1 MSYEKRLIE
10 GKFPCDVVGAETR
23 RERGASSALPPLYFL
38 HVWWARRPLTASR
51 AAVLGSILP
60 ADTPPDDFV
69 RMLGIKKKVCY
80 IEGLAWTL
88 VDKDLE
94 LIHGADSNHEY
105 LVVDKAVHT
114 AINREN
120 KRRENVRKTIKD
132 LLDKDE
138 SAKNNPDVIKWIS
151 MEKPLPDNTIDDE
164 QIPVVEEPA
173 DPVWFNNIMKI
184 CSEQGIRV
192 LNEYGYSRA
201 YASSPNVNLNDKTVL
216 DVTAGGGSIPFE
228 ALRCGCNVI
237 ANDLNPV
244 ASVIE
249 TATLDYPSRYGLEL
263 VPSLINYGKK
273 LVTSVSEKLETYFD
287 GAKRKEEEK
296 KSIWG
301 EHDNSYLYCRT
312 VVCPHCGKRVP
323 LLNAFALQKKA
334 DGWMVVPEFYRDE
347 AGADRVRFRPVR
359 LEHGKGPKGES
370 PEQGT
375 VKGGVGTCL
384 FCNQTIE
391 SEEIKRQA
399 RGESDV
405 GEWRDEL
412 YCVVAVRLEPKRDA
426 NGNVRTYKSGPKK
439 GEPMMQKVL
448 FFRQPVREDFDA
460 IARAEK
466 ALRENWQ
473 RWDDMGLIPTE
484 RIPEGEK
491 TRELLRVGITRWCDM
506 FAPRQLLALLTAMET
521 LRDMKR
527 VIIDA
532 EGKEKGKAII
542 TYLQFMIDKLLDYN
556 SRQTLWHAA
565 RAVIA
570 HTFTRHDFSFKWTF
584 GELIMSGTGSGMD
597 WCKNQVIDAYENIS
611 ALITTKNKNVK
622 IINGSAAN
630 IDVPDKSVSALI
642 FDPPYYNNVQYAEL
656 SDYFYVWDKRTLG
669 ELYPDFFRRNL
680 TNKDDEAVANPARD
694 GSTADAKRIYEEF
707 MGEIFKE
714 ARRVLS
720 DDGILTM
727 MFTHKSQDAWETL
740 TRALIENGWII
751 SSCMPVESEDATGI
765 HHKDVAAAQSSIFIS
780 CRKRDI
786 VEREPKIW
794 RGFGGTGVAAKIR
807 DAVRDGLKEFAT
819 LKLGAVDEMV
829 ASYGRALKVLSESW
843 PVMDGDELITPIHA
857 MREASAVVAQYQL
870 TKITGGR
877 LSVAD
882 VEPEAAVALT
892 FFGIYGMASF
902 AYDDA
907 LSISRSL
914 NISLETY
921 AAGYTVRQDT
931 IGINKSQSGDDAQY
945 FAPLIASG
953 SKLRL
958 ARPEERAKTRMDH
971 PATEWDIM
979 QGTILAYR
987 DGDVPVARAYLE
999 RTAQGK
1005 REKIIDLLHVWAEGV
1020 GDAAAK
1026 KEAERLLFSLK

>member
-1 MSYEKRLIE
+1 VVKKWLVDNRELPLAMASH
-10 GKFPCDVVGAETR
+10 FDVVT
-23 RERGASSALPPLYFL
+23 
-38 HVWWARRPLTASR
+38 V
-51 AAVLGSILP
+51 
-60 ADTPPDDFV
+60 
-69 RMLGIKKKVCY
+69 
-80 IEGLAWTL
+80 
-88 VDKDLE
+88 
-94 LIHGADSNHEY
+94 
-105 LVVDKAVHT
+105 
-114 AINREN
+114 
-120 KRRENVRKTIKD
+120 
-132 LLDKDE
+132 
-138 SAKNNPDVIKWIS
+138 
-151 MEKPLPDNTIDDE
+151 
-164 QIPVVEEPA
+164 PA
-173 DPVWFNNIMKI
+173 DPVGVNERIDLCSDESVVKINGSEIRIDPEDSYGYGRAFSHDVGKSFNNAM
-184 CSEQGIRV
+184 
-192 LNEYGYSRA
+192 
-201 YASSPNVNLNDKTVL
+201 VL

-228 ALRCGCNVI
+228 ALQCGCNVI

-249 TATLDYPSRYGLEL
+249 TATLDYPARYGEDLVPLLEKYGSEL
-263 VPSLINYGKK
+263 VETVGEKTADYYYFAPLDVDKQREFDEIIKTHPAWKHFFKY
-273 LVTSVSEKLETYFD
+273 SEIDQNGL
-287 GAKRKEEEK
+287 
-296 KSIWG
+296 
-301 EHDNSYLYCRT
+301 LYCRT

-359 LEHGKGPKGES
+359 LKGGKGPKGES

-426 NGNVRTYKSGPKK
+426 NGGVRTYKSGPKK

-460 IARAEK
+460 IARAKK
-466 ALRENWQ
+466 ALCENWQ

-484 RIPEGEK
+484 KIPDGEK

-521 LRDMKR
+521 LRDMKP
-527 VIIDA
+527 VIVKD
-532 EGKEKGKAII
+532 EGEAKAKAII

-556 SRQTLWHAA
+556 SRQTLWDSTRHK
-565 RAVIA
+565 IA
-570 HTFTRHDFSFKWTF
+570 HAFTRHDFSFKWTY
-584 GELIMSGTGSGMD
+584 GELMMTGNGSGME
-597 WCKNQVIDAYENIS
+597 WCKNQVIDAYEDIS
-611 ALITTKNKNVK
+611 TLITTKNKNVK

-630 IDVPDKSVSALI
+630 IDLPDKSVSALI

-680 TNKDDEAVANPARD
+680 TNKGDEAVANPARD
-694 GSTADAKRIYEEF
+694 GSTADAKKVYEEF

-714 ARRVLS
+714 ARRVLK

-727 MFTHKSQDAWETL
+727 MFTHKTQDAWETL

-751 SSCMPVESEDATGI
+751 SSCMPVESEDTIGI

-819 LKLGAVDEMV
+819 LHLGAVDEMV

-907 LSISRSL
+907 LSINRSL

-958 ARPEERAKTRMDH
+958 ARPEERAKARMDH

-999 RTAQGK
+999 RTAQG
-1005 REKIIDLLHVWAEGV
+1005 RQEKIIDLLNVWKEGSGSAAE
-1020 GDAAAK
+1020 K